1 MATTTSIY
9 NKLHSA
15 MDAASLLWEEVT
27 KEEDTFPKGEDFR
40 GTNDA
45 LIVAAQYL
53 LRAAANRAVGDNDVS
68 RYQYQ
73 SAKVLLELVDCDKS
87 IS

>member
-1 MATTTSIY
+1 MATNSIY
-9 NKLHSA
+9 NKLQSA
-15 MDAASLLWEEVT
+15 MDAVSLLREEVI

-45 LIVAAQYL
+45 LIAAAQFL
-53 LRAAANRAVGDNDVS
+53 LRVAANRAVGDNDVS
-68 RYQYQ
+68 KYQYQ

>member
-1 MATTTSIY
+1 MTTTSIN
-9 NKLHSA
+9 NKLQSA
-15 MDAASLLWEEVT
+15 MDTASLLWEEVI
-27 KEEDTFPKGEDFR
+27 KEDTFPKGEDFR

-45 LIVAAQYL
+45 LVTAAMLL
-53 LRAAANRAVGDNDVS
+53 LRVAANRAMGDNVLS
-68 RYQYQ
+68 KVQYQ